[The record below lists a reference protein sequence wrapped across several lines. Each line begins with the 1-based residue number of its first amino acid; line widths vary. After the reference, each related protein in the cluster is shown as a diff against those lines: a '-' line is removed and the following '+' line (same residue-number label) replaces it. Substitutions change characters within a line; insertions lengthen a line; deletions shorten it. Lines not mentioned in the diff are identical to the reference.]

1 MDSINPKVS
10 IILPTYNGEKY
21 IKTAINAIL
30 AQTYNN
36 WELIIVDDC
45 STDNTNKIINEF
57 AQKDLRIKVIRN
69 EVNKKVAASLNI
81 GFSHAAGDYY
91 TWTSDDNY
99 YKPAAIEKMVK
110 FLQKN
115 PDYGMVYAISDM
127 IDENGKKYAEWGATP
142 ADAEK
147 IFDANYIGA
156 CFLYTKG
163 VAKKVGEYSQNLTL
177 VEDHEYWIRIKL
189 AAKIT
194 NIPES
199 LYVYRLH
206 SKSLTGQN
214 TYTGRIKDFDMM
226 FNYEKV
232 YVEKFPELQ
241 QYMNSF
247 MKVRRILRQK
257 ELVSI
262 KELLKY
268 LNKKDLYKEL
278 KTFYRFH
285 NENYY
290 LKYILQLGGIYL
302 IKGIKQYIKCRKNRK
317 NFYELSIRRYG
328 DDRGYL
334 TTIENTDIPFKIKRV
349 YYLSDVTKGKDRAHH
364 AHKKSSRV
372 LSAIR
377 GSVRVKLIDGLNNK
391 TGEFVLNN
399 PTRAV
404 YFNRKVWCELSD
416 FSDDAVVL
424 ALADEPY
431 FEKEYIRNFDD
442 YKQFVGGKK

>member
-1 MDSINPKVS
+1 MPDKLKKVS
-10 IILPTYNGEKY
+10 IVLPTYNGEKY
-21 IKTAINAIL
+21 IRIALDAIL
-30 AQTYNN
+30 AQTYTN

-45 STDNTNKIINEF
+45 STDNTNRIVNEY
-57 AQKDLRIKVIRN
+57 AQKDSRIKVIKN
-69 EVNKKVAASLNI
+69 DVNKKVAASLNI
-81 GFSHAAGDYY
+81 GFSQASGDYY

-99 YKPAAIEKMVK
+99 YYPDALEVMAE
-110 FLQKN
+110 FLEKN

-127 IDENGKKYAEWGATP
+127 VDESGKKYAEWGAAPATP
-142 ADAEK
+142 EK

-156 CFLYTKG
+156 CFMYTKET
-163 VAKKVGEYSQNLTL
+163 AQNVGEYTQGVDL
-177 VEDHEYWIRIKL
+177 VEDHEYWLRIGL
-189 AAKIT
+189 MTKIA
-194 NIPES
+194 NIPQR

-214 TYTGRIKDFDMM
+214 IYTGRIKDFDMM
-226 FNYEKV
+226 FKYEKA
-232 YVEKFPELQ
+232 YLEKYPELKN
-241 QYMNSF
+241 YMNSV
-247 MKVRRILRQK
+247 MKVRKILRNK
-257 ELVSI
+257 ENISVR
-262 KELLKY
+262 ELKKY
-268 LNKKDLYKEL
+268 LKPKELYKEL
-278 KTFYRFH
+278 KTFYRYH

-290 LKYILQLGGIYL
+290 LKYILQLGFLYL
-302 IKGIKQYIKCRKNRK
+302 IKGIKQYLKCRKNRK
-317 NFYELSIRRYG
+317 NFYELDIRRYG

-334 TTIENTDIPFKIKRV
+334 TTIENADIPFKIKRV
-349 YYLSDVTKGKDRAHH
+349 YYLSDVSKGKDRAHH